1 MRQTF
6 FTLGA
11 IVANP
16 EKYLPEWL
24 TFHWLTGVERFALVL
39 EGDCSTIEKQI
50 KKLPFRNCIWT
61 YRFREVWDRVKIYDW
76 LLGKFGR
83 KTHWMGFLDPSEFL
97 FGTVEDDVRN
107 ILDRYENFGGLMA
120 HWLNF
125 GSNGHFFRPE
135 GLSIEAFSQRATDEF
150 RIHHGLK
157 TVFQPAKFQRFVSAN
172 LVETDCDSV
181 REDGLPIEDGTTWG
195 TAKDPIW
202 NAIRINRYQPRSRQD
217 WIESCEP
224 RCYAD
229 KKELTDLFYRLDR
242 NEIFDPLVLR
252 YAARMKSILR

>member
-6 FTLGA
+6 FTLGT
-11 IVANP
+11 IVADS

-24 TFHWLTGVERFALVL
+24 TFHYLTGVERFALVL
-39 EGDCSTIEKQI
+39 EGDCEAIEKQI
-50 KKLPFRNCIWT
+50 RRLPFRRLIWT

-107 ILDRYENFGGLMA
+107 ILVQYEKFGGLMA

-125 GSNGHFFRPE
+125 GSNGHFFRPD
-135 GLSIEAFSQRATDEF
+135 GLSIEAFSKRAVDSF
-150 RIHHGLK
+150 RIHHGLN
-157 TVFQPAKFQRFVSAN
+157 TVFQPAKFRRFLSAN
-172 LVETDCDSV
+172 LVETDYDSV
-181 REDGLPIEDGTTWG
+181 REDGQPIEIGTTWG

-202 NAIRINRYQPRSRQD
+202 NSIRINRYQPRSRQD
-217 WIESCEP
+217 WVESCTPGNAFE
-224 RCYAD
+224 
-229 KKELTDLFYRLDR
+229 KKQLADLFYHLDR
-242 NEIFDPLVLR
+242 NEIFDPLSLR